1 MTILK
6 ITASTLQVTGT
17 LMISFV
23 LMAVHNRLREE
34 KAINQTVIDALD
46 KEYIVVVVALFLIA
60 LAWFL
65 FVYEEY
71 MEIRNRKKSHVQN
84 LRKTSRKSNST

>member
-17 LMISFV
+17 LMISVV
-23 LMAVHNRLREE
+23 LMTVHNRLREE
-34 KAINQTVIDALD
+34 KAIDQSVIDALD
-46 KEYIVVVVALFLIA
+46 KEYVVVVVALFLIA
-60 LAWFL
+60 LAWVL

-71 MEIRNRKKSHVQN
+71 MEIHKRKKSHVLK
-84 LRKTSRKSNST
+84 LRKTSRIQNNT